1 MEIIPPLF
9 LIPLTSRSELSLTAG
24 RVGCGSRV
32 GHFDRTGDFGVT
44 GFPFGGLAHRSYTK
58 ALMKHVSQLEGIIF
72 SKFYC
77 LTSTLIMFMFST
89 ATTGI

>member
-44 GFPFGGLAHRSYTK
+44 GFPFGGLAHRSYPK
-58 ALMKHVSQLEGIIF
+58 AFMKQISQFEDVVLG
-72 SKFYC
+72 KF
-77 LTSTLIMFMFST
+77 
-89 ATTGI
+89 